1 MKLVEIGFEL
11 GIGEP
16 VDDAAIFHHVVAIR
30 NRRSEAKI
38 LLDQEDGETLLL
50 EHSDGLADLLDDDR
64 GKTFGR
70 LVEEKE
76 PRAGAQDAAD
86 GEHLLLAARKLR
98 ALARQAFSEIGKQ
111 LENAIEFEPAGP
123 HLGGQQKILLDVE
136 AGKNPALLRT
146 ERNAEARDPVAG
158 QTDKLSALIAH
169 RSGPL
174 TDDPHDRF
182 QRGGLAGAVAT
193 KQRHDLADQNLEAGA
208 VEHMRFAI
216 PGFES
221 FDRQER
227 RGAGT

>member
-1 MKLVEIGFEL
+1 MKFVEIGFEL

-50 EHSDGLADLLDDDR
+50 EHADGLADLLDDDR
-64 GKTFGR
+64 GKTLGR
-70 LVEEKE
+70 LVEEKK
-76 PRAGAQDAAD
+76 PRTRAQDAPN

-98 ALARQAFSEIGKQ
+98 ALARQAFSEIGEQ
-111 LENAIEFEPAGP
+111 LEDAIEFEPAGP
-123 HLGGQQKILLDVE
+123 HLGWQQKIFFDVE
-136 AGKNPALLRT
+136 AGKNSTLLRT
-146 ERNAEARDPVAG
+146 KRNAKPRDPVAG
-158 QTDKLSALIAH
+158 QPDELSALIAH

-193 KQRHDLADQNLEAGA
+193 KQRHHLAGQDLEAGA
-208 VEHMRFAI
+208 VEHMGFAV
-216 PGFES
+216 PGLQS
-221 FDRQER
+221 LDRQ
-227 RGAGT
+227 